1 MRMMTREQM
10 KRILQ
15 LRTILEE
22 FIKEDDFVDSIS
34 TILIPNMSSS
44 PYISTDLK
52 KFITDELQD
61 GTIDIPAA
69 RFFNKNARKTV
80 NSSIIMKNIGK
91 YALYNTNKVAY
102 DFNDVIATPEHGILI
117 DPQQS
122 HEVYCDREDNFLM
135 YDGNFYN
142 AIYSMGLKD
151 FIDLFDSSEIEALNR
166 IYNALIAEYS
176 PIENVDEYED
186 ITDTRTPSLTEEIT
200 QTESSTR
207 TPSLTEAITQTESS
221 TRTPS
226 LTEAITQTESS
237 TRTPDLTEVLT
248 QTESNTRTPNL
259 TEAVVHD
266 TQDDEI
272 PNVTETTTY
281 NITESPK
288 STELTGD
295 AGYNSAVTYENHRV
309 VSGGSNIKN
318 GSESVGQSGRK
329 TIKRGGKDTTI
340 TNGTEDNYSSSKS
353 QKVMN
358 GNESNID
365 TLHSQKTSLGN
376 EKNSSLLSSQKTSLG
391 NEINAGNLGSKK
403 ISSGK
408 EDLVHVKRR
417 HGNIGVTM
425 SQQLIEAELRL
436 RKQNFYR
443 LMFEMI
449 ANKLFSKIYR

>member
-1 MRMMTREQM
+1 MMTREQM
-10 KRILQ
+10 KMILQ
-15 LRTILEE
+15 LRTMLEE
-22 FIKEDDFVDSIS
+22 FIKEDDFVESIN
-34 TILIPNMSSS
+34 TILVTNMISSE
-44 PYISTDLK
+44 YISDELK
-52 KFITDELQD
+52 KFITDELQN
-61 GTIDIPAA
+61 GSISIPASH
-69 RFFNKNARKTV
+69 FFDKNAQKTM
-80 NSSIIMKNIGK
+80 NSSVIMKNIGN
-91 YALYNTNKVAY
+91 YAFYNTNKVAY
-102 DFNDVIATPEHGILI
+102 DFSDVIATPEHGILI
-117 DPQQS
+117 DLNNS
-122 HEVYCDREDNFLM
+122 HDVYCDSEDNFLL

-151 FIDLFDSSEIEALNR
+151 FIDLFDSSEIQSLNR

-237 TRTPDLTEVLT
+237 TRTP
-248 QTESNTRTPNL
+248 NL
-259 TEAVVHD
+259 TEIVKHD
-266 TQDDEI
+266 SEDNEI
-272 PNVTETTTY
+272 PNVTETTIY

-318 GSESVGQSGRK
+318 GSEAVKQAGRK
-329 TIKRGGKDTTI
+329 TVKHGGSDTT
-340 TNGTEDNYSSSKS
+340 TTTGSEDNSSKLTS
-353 QKVMN
+353 
-358 GNESNID
+358 S
-365 TLHSQKTSLGN
+365 KTSLGN
-376 EKNSSLLSSQKTSLG
+376 EKNETHLTSSKTSLG
-391 NEINAGNLGSKK
+391 NETNQGLLGSVKT
-403 ISSGK
+403 SSGK

-436 RKQNFYR
+436 RKQNFYG
-443 LMFEMI
+443 LMFEML

>member
-1 MRMMTREQM
+1 MMTREQM
-10 KRILQ
+10 KMILQ
-15 LRTILEE
+15 LRTMLEE
-22 FIKEDDFVDSIS
+22 FIKEDDFVESIN
-34 TILIPNMSSS
+34 TILVTNMISSN
-44 PYISTDLK
+44 YISDELK
-52 KFITDELQD
+52 KFITDELQN
-61 GTIDIPAA
+61 GSISIPASH
-69 RFFNKNARKTV
+69 FFDKNAQKTM
-80 NSSIIMKNIGK
+80 NSSVIMKNIGN

-102 DFNDVIATPEHGILI
+102 DFSDVVATPEHGISI
-117 DPQQS
+117 DLNHS
-122 HEVYCDREDNFLM
+122 HDVYCDREDNFLL

-151 FIDLFDSSEIEALNR
+151 FIDLFDSSEIQSLNR
-166 IYNALIAEYS
+166 IYNALIADYS

-186 ITDTRTPSLTEEIT
+186 ITD
-200 QTESSTR
+200 TR

-237 TRTPDLTEVLT
+237 TRTP
-248 QTESNTRTPNL
+248 NL
-259 TEAVVHD
+259 TEIVKHNSED
-266 TQDDEI
+266 NEI

-318 GSESVGQSGRK
+318 GSEAVKQAGRK
-329 TIKRGGKDTTI
+329 TVKHGGDDTT
-340 TNGTEDNYSSSKS
+340 TTMGSEDNSSKLTS
-353 QKVMN
+353 
-358 GNESNID
+358 S
-365 TLHSQKTSLGN
+365 KTSLGN
-376 EKNSSLLSSQKTSLG
+376 EKNETHLTSSKTSLG
-391 NEINAGNLGSKK
+391 NETNQGLLGSVKT
-403 ISSGK
+403 SSGK

-436 RKQNFYR
+436 RKQNFYG
-443 LMFEMI
+443 LMFEML

>member
-1 MRMMTREQM
+1 MMTREQM
-10 KRILQ
+10 KMILQ
-15 LRTILEE
+15 LRTMLEE
-22 FIKEDDFVDSIS
+22 FIKEDDFVESIN
-34 TILIPNMSSS
+34 TILVTNMISSE
-44 PYISTDLK
+44 YISDELK
-52 KFITDELQD
+52 KFITDELQN
-61 GTIDIPAA
+61 GSISIPASH
-69 RFFNKNARKTV
+69 FFDKNAQKTM
-80 NSSIIMKNIGK
+80 NSSVIMKNISN
-91 YALYNTNKVAY
+91 YALYNTHKVAY
-102 DFNDVIATPEHGILI
+102 DFSDVIATPEHGILI
-117 DPQQS
+117 DLNNS
-122 HEVYCDREDNFLM
+122 HDVYCDREDNFLL

-151 FIDLFDSSEIEALNR
+151 FIDLFDSSEIQSLNR
-166 IYNALIAEYS
+166 IYKALIAEYS

-226 LTEAITQTESS
+226 LTEAITQTENS
-237 TRTPDLTEVLT
+237 TRTPSLTEVV
-248 QTESNTRTPNL
+248 S
-259 TEAVVHD
+259 HD
-266 TQDDEI
+266 TEDNEI

-318 GSESVGQSGRK
+318 GSEAVKQAGRK
-329 TIKRGGKDTTI
+329 TIKHGGNDTTTTSGSEKNSNNI
-340 TNGTEDNYSSSKS
+340 NSS
-353 QKVMN
+353 
-358 GNESNID
+358 
-365 TLHSQKTSLGN
+365 KTSLGN
-376 EKNSSLLSSQKTSLG
+376 EKNESILNSSKTSLG
-391 NEINAGNLGSKK
+391 NETNQGLLGSVKT
-403 ISSGK
+403 SSGK

-436 RKQNFYR
+436 RKQNFYG
-443 LMFEMI
+443 LMFEML

>member
-1 MRMMTREQM
+1 MMTREQM
-10 KRILQ
+10 KMILQ
-15 LRTILEE
+15 LRTMLEE
-22 FIKEDDFVDSIS
+22 FIKEDDFVDSIN
-34 TILIPNMSSS
+34 TILVTNMISSD
-44 PYISTDLK
+44 YISDELK
-52 KFITDELQD
+52 KFITDELQN
-61 GTIDIPAA
+61 GSISIPASH
-69 RFFNKNARKTV
+69 FFDKNAQKTM
-80 NSSIIMKNIGK
+80 NSSVIMKNIGN
-91 YALYNTNKVAY
+91 YAFYNTHKVAY
-102 DFNDVIATPEHGILI
+102 DFSDVIATPEHGILI
-117 DPQQS
+117 DLNNS
-122 HEVYCDREDNFLM
+122 HDVYCDREDNFLL

-151 FIDLFDSSEIEALNR
+151 FIDLFDSSEIQSLNR

-200 QTESSTR
+200 QTENSTR

-226 LTEAITQTESS
+226 LTEAITQTENS
-237 TRTPDLTEVLT
+237 
-248 QTESNTRTPNL
+248 TRTPNL
-259 TEAVVHD
+259 TEIVNHD
-266 TQDDEI
+266 SEDNEI

-318 GSESVGQSGRK
+318 GSEAVKQSGRK
-329 TIKRGGKDTTI
+329 TIKHGGNDTTSTSGSEKNSNNI
-340 TNGTEDNYSSSKS
+340 NSS
-353 QKVMN
+353 
-358 GNESNID
+358 
-365 TLHSQKTSLGN
+365 KTSLGN
-376 EKNSSLLSSQKTSLG
+376 EKNETHLTSSKTSLG
-391 NEINAGNLGSKK
+391 NETNQGLLGSVKT
-403 ISSGK
+403 SSGK

-425 SQQLIEAELRL
+425 SQQLIEAELCL
-436 RKQNFYR
+436 RKQNFYG
-443 LMFEMI
+443 LMFEML

>member
-1 MRMMTREQM
+1 
-10 KRILQ
+10 
-15 LRTILEE
+15 
-22 FIKEDDFVDSIS
+22 
-34 TILIPNMSSS
+34 
-44 PYISTDLK
+44 
-52 KFITDELQD
+52 
-61 GTIDIPAA
+61 
-69 RFFNKNARKTV
+69 
-80 NSSIIMKNIGK
+80 MKNIGN
-91 YALYNTNKVAY
+91 YAFYNTHKVAY
-102 DFNDVIATPEHGILI
+102 DFSDVIATPEHGILI
-117 DPQQS
+117 DLNNS
-122 HEVYCDREDNFLM
+122 HDVYCDRDDNFIL

-151 FIDLFDSSEIEALNR
+151 FIDLFDSSEIQSLNR

-200 QTESSTR
+200 QTENSTR

-237 TRTPDLTEVLT
+237 TRTP
-248 QTESNTRTPNL
+248 NL
-259 TEAVVHD
+259 TEIVNHD
-266 TQDDEI
+266 SEDNEI

-318 GSESVGQSGRK
+318 GSEAVKQAGRK
-329 TIKRGGKDTTI
+329 TVKHGGSDTTTTI
-340 TNGTEDNYSSSKS
+340 GSEDNSSKLTS
-353 QKVMN
+353 
-358 GNESNID
+358 S
-365 TLHSQKTSLGN
+365 KTSLGN
-376 EKNSSLLSSQKTSLG
+376 EKNESHLTSSKTSLG
-391 NEINAGNLGSKK
+391 NETNQGLLGSVKT
-403 ISSGK
+403 SSGK

-425 SQQLIEAELRL
+425 SQQLIEAELSL
-436 RKQNFYR
+436 RKQNFYG
-443 LMFEMI
+443 LMFEML

>member
-1 MRMMTREQM
+1 MMTREQM
-10 KRILQ
+10 KMILQ
-15 LRTILEE
+15 LRTMFEE
-22 FIKEDDFVDSIS
+22 FIKEDDFVESIN
-34 TILIPNMSSS
+34 TILVTNMISSE
-44 PYISTDLK
+44 YISDELK
-52 KFITDELQD
+52 KFITDELQN
-61 GTIDIPAA
+61 GSISIPASH
-69 RFFNKNARKTV
+69 FFDKNAQKTM
-80 NSSIIMKNIGK
+80 NSSVIMKNISN
-91 YALYNTNKVAY
+91 YALYNTHKVAY
-102 DFNDVIATPEHGILI
+102 DFSDVIATPEHGILI
-117 DPQQS
+117 DLNNP
-122 HEVYCDREDNFLM
+122 HYVYCDREDNFLL

-151 FIDLFDSSEIEALNR
+151 FIDLFDSSEIQSLNC
-166 IYNALIAEYS
+166 IYKALIAEYS

-207 TPSLTEAITQTESS
+207 TPSLTEAITQTENS

-226 LTEAITQTESS
+226 LTEAITQTENS
-237 TRTPDLTEVLT
+237 TRTPSLTEVV
-248 QTESNTRTPNL
+248 S
-259 TEAVVHD
+259 HD
-266 TQDDEI
+266 TEDNEI

-318 GSESVGQSGRK
+318 GSEAVKQAGRK
-329 TIKRGGKDTTI
+329 TIKHGGSDTTTTSGSEKNSNNI
-340 TNGTEDNYSSSKS
+340 NSS
-353 QKVMN
+353 
-358 GNESNID
+358 
-365 TLHSQKTSLGN
+365 KTSLGN
-376 EKNSSLLSSQKTSLG
+376 EKNESILNSSKTSLG
-391 NEINAGNLGSKK
+391 NETNQGLLGSVKT
-403 ISSGK
+403 SSGK

-436 RKQNFYR
+436 RKQNFYG
-443 LMFEMI
+443 LMFEML

>member
-1 MRMMTREQM
+1 MMTREQM
-10 KRILQ
+10 KMILQ
-15 LRTILEE
+15 LRTMFEE
-22 FIKEDDFVDSIS
+22 FIKEDDFVESIN
-34 TILIPNMSSS
+34 TILVTNMISSE
-44 PYISTDLK
+44 YISDELK
-52 KFITDELQD
+52 KFITDELQN
-61 GTIDIPAA
+61 GSISIPASH
-69 RFFNKNARKTV
+69 FFDKNAQKTM
-80 NSSIIMKNIGK
+80 NSSVIMKNIGN
-91 YALYNTNKVAY
+91 YAFYNTHKVAY
-102 DFNDVIATPEHGILI
+102 DFSDVIATPEHGILI
-117 DPQQS
+117 DLNNP
-122 HEVYCDREDNFLM
+122 HYVYCDREDNFLL

-151 FIDLFDSSEIEALNR
+151 FIDLFDSSEIQSLNC
-166 IYNALIAEYS
+166 IYKALIAEYS

-207 TPSLTEAITQTESS
+207 TPSLTEAITQTENS

-226 LTEAITQTESS
+226 LTEAITQTENS
-237 TRTPDLTEVLT
+237 TRTPSLTEVV
-248 QTESNTRTPNL
+248 S
-259 TEAVVHD
+259 HD
-266 TQDDEI
+266 TEDNEI

-318 GSESVGQSGRK
+318 GSEAVKQAGRK
-329 TIKRGGKDTTI
+329 TIKHGGSDTTTTSGSEKNSNNI
-340 TNGTEDNYSSSKS
+340 NSS
-353 QKVMN
+353 
-358 GNESNID
+358 
-365 TLHSQKTSLGN
+365 KTSLGN
-376 EKNSSLLSSQKTSLG
+376 EKNESILNSSKTSLG
-391 NEINAGNLGSKK
+391 NETNQGLLGSVKT
-403 ISSGK
+403 SSGK

-436 RKQNFYR
+436 RKQNFYG
-443 LMFEMI
+443 LMFEML

>member
-1 MRMMTREQM
+1 MTREQM
-10 KRILQ
+10 KMILQ
-15 LRTILEE
+15 LRTMFEE
-22 FIKEDDFVDSIS
+22 FIKEDDFVESIN
-34 TILIPNMSSS
+34 TILVTNMISSD
-44 PYISTDLK
+44 YISDELK
-52 KFITDELQD
+52 KFITDELQN
-61 GTIDIPAA
+61 GSISIPASH
-69 RFFNKNARKTV
+69 FFDKNAQKTM
-80 NSSIIMKNIGK
+80 NSSVIMKNIGN
-91 YALYNTNKVAY
+91 YAFYNTHKVAY
-102 DFNDVIATPEHGILI
+102 DFSDVIATPEHGILI
-117 DPQQS
+117 DLNNP
-122 HEVYCDREDNFLM
+122 HYVYCDREDNFLL

-151 FIDLFDSSEIEALNR
+151 FIDLFDSSEIQSLNC
-166 IYNALIAEYS
+166 IYKALIAEYS

-207 TPSLTEAITQTESS
+207 TPSLTEAITQTENS

-226 LTEAITQTESS
+226 LTE
-237 TRTPDLTEVLT
+237 
-248 QTESNTRTPNL
+248 
-259 TEAVVHD
+259 VVSHD
-266 TQDDEI
+266 TEDNEI

-318 GSESVGQSGRK
+318 GSEAVKQAGRK
-329 TIKRGGKDTTI
+329 TIKHGGSDTTTTSGSEKNSNNI
-340 TNGTEDNYSSSKS
+340 NSS
-353 QKVMN
+353 
-358 GNESNID
+358 
-365 TLHSQKTSLGN
+365 KTSLGN
-376 EKNSSLLSSQKTSLG
+376 EKNESILNSSKTSLG
-391 NEINAGNLGSKK
+391 NETNQGLLGSVKT
-403 ISSGK
+403 SSGK

-436 RKQNFYR
+436 RKQNFYG
-443 LMFEMI
+443 LMFEML

>member
-1 MRMMTREQM
+1 MMTREQM
-10 KRILQ
+10 KMILQ
-15 LRTILEE
+15 LRTMLEE
-22 FIKEDDFVDSIS
+22 FIKGDDFVESIN
-34 TILIPNMSSS
+34 TILVTNMISSA
-44 PYISTDLK
+44 YISDELK
-52 KFITDELQD
+52 KFITDELQN
-61 GTIDIPAA
+61 GSISIPASH
-69 RFFNKNARKTV
+69 FFDKNAQKTM
-80 NSSIIMKNIGK
+80 NSSVIMKNIGN
-91 YALYNTNKVAY
+91 YALYNTNRVAY
-102 DFNDVIATPEHGILI
+102 DFSDVIATPEHGISI
-117 DPQQS
+117 DLNHS
-122 HEVYCDREDNFLM
+122 HDVYCDREDNFLL

-151 FIDLFDSSEIEALNR
+151 FIDLFDSSEIQSLNR
-166 IYNALIAEYS
+166 IYNALIADYS

-237 TRTPDLTEVLT
+237 TRTP
-248 QTESNTRTPNL
+248 NL
-259 TEAVVHD
+259 TEIVKHNSED
-266 TQDDEI
+266 NEI

-318 GSESVGQSGRK
+318 GSEAIKQAGRK
-329 TIKRGGKDTTI
+329 TVKHGGDDTT
-340 TNGTEDNYSSSKS
+340 TTMGSEDNSSKLTS
-353 QKVMN
+353 
-358 GNESNID
+358 S
-365 TLHSQKTSLGN
+365 KTSLGN
-376 EKNSSLLSSQKTSLG
+376 EKNETHLTSSKTSLG
-391 NEINAGNLGSKK
+391 NETNAGLLGSVKT
-403 ISSGK
+403 SSGK

-436 RKQNFYR
+436 RKQNFYG
-443 LMFEMI
+443 LMFEML

>member
-1 MRMMTREQM
+1 MMMTREQM
-10 KRILQ
+10 KMILQ

-22 FIKEDDFVDSIS
+22 FIKEDDFVESINTVLITNMSNSIYISDDLKKLITDDLITDSIS
-34 TILIPNMSSS
+34 
-44 PYISTDLK
+44 
-52 KFITDELQD
+52 
-61 GTIDIPAA
+61 IPASH
-69 RFFNKNARKTV
+69 FFNKNAQKTIN
-80 NSSIIMKNIGK
+80 NSVIRKNIEN
-91 YALYNTNKVAY
+91 YALYNAHNVAY
-102 DFNDVIATPEHGILI
+102 DFSDVTATPEHGILI
-117 DPQQS
+117 DTNNS
-122 HEVYCDREDNFLM
+122 HDVYCDREDNFLL

-151 FIDLFDSSEIEALNR
+151 FIDLFDSSEIMSLNR

-237 TRTPDLTEVLT
+237 TRTP
-248 QTESNTRTPNL
+248 NL
-259 TEAVVHD
+259 TEIINHD
-266 TQDDEI
+266 SQDDEI

-295 AGYNSAVTYENHRV
+295 AGYNSNVSYENHRV
-309 VSGGSNIKN
+309 VSGSSNIKN
-318 GSESVGQSGRK
+318 GSEAIKQSGRK
-329 TIKRGGKDTTI
+329 TIKHGGNDTTTTI
-340 TNGTEDNYSSSKS
+340 GSEDNLNHLTSS
-353 QKVMN
+353 
-358 GNESNID
+358 
-365 TLHSQKTSLGN
+365 KTSLGN
-376 EKNSSLLSSQKTSLG
+376 ETNANLLNSSKTSLG
-391 NEINAGNLGSKK
+391 NETNEGK
-403 ISSGK
+403 IGTVKTSSGK

-417 HGNIGVTM
+417 HGNVGVTM
-425 SQQLIEAELRL
+425 SQQLIEAELRV
-436 RKQNFYR
+436 RKQNFYN

-449 ANKLFSKIYR
+449 ANKLFSNIYR